1 MDQSTMTTVVVAV
14 LVLGAIG
21 WLVSTRLRS
30 ETLRRRFGPEY
41 ERAVNQF
48 GDRGRAES
56 ELRRRQQRVAAL
68 QIRSLTAQERNE
80 YQQQWRAV
88 QAHFADDPKRAVTY
102 ADVLLEDLM
111 KSRGYPV
118 SEFGQRTADL
128 SVQHPHV
135 VDDYRAAHEIALRNR
150 QRIATIDELRQ
161 STMYYRALFD
171 ELLEVREHPTGQT
184 REATPASATRAYGE
198 REVRRTATRD
208 ADGTEIPVKRSS
220 DRVNDID
227 HDREAGR

>member
-48 GDRGRAES
+48 GDRRRAES

-102 ADVLLEDLM
+102 ADVLL
-111 KSRGYPV
+111 
-118 SEFGQRTADL
+118 
-128 SVQHPHV
+128 
-135 VDDYRAAHEIALRNR
+135 
-150 QRIATIDELRQ
+150 
-161 STMYYRALFD
+161 
-171 ELLEVREHPTGQT
+171 
-184 REATPASATRAYGE
+184 
-198 REVRRTATRD
+198 
-208 ADGTEIPVKRSS
+208 
-220 DRVNDID
+220 
-227 HDREAGR
+227 